1 MALQRIASVLVAVAV
16 FAQHSQDV
24 SAFTPTNHLS
34 TRRCTTQGSNTSIQM
49 SEPSAAEKAVE
60 LRKKAEDAK
69 RKAEE
74 LKRVAE
80 EKAEKA
86 MIAVN
91 KAKSKGAT
99 PIEVATS
106 TAAKTPTPPSTPVTP
121 TASSSS
127 STKASTKVTVEASDG
142 AIIPL
147 NKENIEFTSGIL
159 GGALALAFG
168 ASPVLAVVAAA
179 TANYLSKKDDLG
191 EINEFVNGLSSA
203 SLNTFNWFAKLDSKY
218 SLLGKAQESLDQ
230 SLQSLKE
237 SGGENAETVKK
248 IEETVTKT
256 TKQIQSLADEIDLLE
271 GGKQALGAVGDVLE
285 TSIDKAAE
293 ANKEYK
299 LTDRAAEAAKKAVNK
314 VKEQ

>member
-1 MALQRIASVLVAVAV
+1 MPLQRIASVLVAVAV

-34 TRRCTTQGSNTSIQM
+34 TRRCTTQGSRTSIQM

-69 RKAEE
+69 RKAVE
-74 LKRVAE
+74 LKKVAE

-91 KAKSKGAT
+91 KAKSKSKGAT
-99 PIEVATS
+99 QVE

-179 TANYLSKKDDLG
+179 AANYLSKKDDLG

-285 TSIDKAAE
+285 SSIDKAAE